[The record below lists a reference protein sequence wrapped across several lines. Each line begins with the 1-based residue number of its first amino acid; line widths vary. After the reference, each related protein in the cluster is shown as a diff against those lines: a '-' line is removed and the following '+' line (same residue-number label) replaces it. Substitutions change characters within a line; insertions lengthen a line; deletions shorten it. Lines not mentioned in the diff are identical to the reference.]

1 MAPGSTSNI
10 GAIAG
15 VRLSKRYG
23 GVQALLDVSVT
34 ALAGEVLG
42 IVGENGAGKSTLVK
56 ILSGLVRPDGGR
68 LLIAGEEVVFHGP
81 RDAQHAGVRIAPQE
95 LVLCPDL
102 SVTENLLSGELPRQ
116 RVGRVVVDW
125 SRAHEEAAG
134 RLRQLGVDHLDVRKP
149 VGGLTVVERA
159 FVQLARAMDAKA
171 RVIIADEPTAPMSRP
186 EVEQTLRVLARIKSS
201 GVAVIYVSH
210 RLQEVFELCDRAVVL
225 RNGELVSTFE
235 KAEITS
241 ANLVGAMLSGRD
253 LDPGAGGGASDTG
266 GEPVLEADGIRTRR
280 IRRLSLRVNR
290 GEIVGVYGTLG
301 SGREELGRA
310 LMGLARAA
318 GSMKVLGRAIPR
330 PNPRN
335 LVQAG
340 VGYVPAERRSQG
352 LVLEKSIRENLSL
365 GTLQALSRYGV
376 LNRRKES
383 ELAAHWVEALQIA
396 APSIEAPVGV
406 LSGGSQQ
413 KVLLARWL
421 ATGSKVLILEE
432 PTRGVDI
439 ATKAEI
445 YRILHDHAGRGGAV
459 LLISSDLEE
468 VARIPDRVLVMRAG
482 EIIGELTRASEEE
495 IATMALV
502 A

>member
-1 MAPGSTSNI
+1 VVPASISSS

-23 GVQALLDVSVT
+23 GVQALLDVSVA
-34 ALAGEVLG
+34 ALGGEVLG

-56 ILSGLVRPDGGR
+56 ILSGLVRPDSGT
-68 LLIAGEEVVFHGP
+68 LLMTGHEVHFHGP

-95 LVLCPDL
+95 LVLCPEL
-102 SVTENLLSGELPRQ
+102 SITENLLSGELPRS
-116 RVGRVVVDW
+116 RLGGFVVDW
-125 SRAHEEAAG
+125 PRAHREAVQ
-134 RLRQLGVDHLDVRKP
+134 RLAQLGVDHLDVRKS

-159 FVQLARAMDAKA
+159 FVQLARAMDARA
-171 RVIIADEPTAPMSRP
+171 RVIITDEPTAPMSRP
-186 EVEQTLRVLARIKSS
+186 EVEQTLRVLARIKES
-201 GVAVIYVSH
+201 GVAVVYVSH
-210 RLQEVFELCDRAVVL
+210 RLQEVFQLCDRVVVL
-225 RNGELVSTFE
+225 RNGELVGTFE
-235 KAEITS
+235 KTAITS

-253 LDPGAGGGASDTG
+253 LDPGSSAGASVDA
-266 GEPVLEADGIRTRR
+266 EERLLEVEGIHSSR
-280 IRRLSLRVNR
+280 IHRLSLHVNK
-290 GEIVGVYGTLG
+290 GEIVAVYGTLG

-310 LMGLARAA
+310 LIGLTGRS
-318 GSMKVLGRAIPR
+318 GSLRILGRTISR
-330 PNPRN
+330 PNPRK
-335 LVQAG
+335 VIQAG

-365 GTLQALSRYGV
+365 GTLGKLSRRGV
-376 LNRRKES
+376 LNRRKEAR
-383 ELAAHWVEALQIA
+383 LAANWVEALRIA
-396 APSIEAPVGV
+396 APSVEAPVGV

-421 ATGSKVLILEE
+421 ASGSRVLILEE

-445 YRILHDHAGRGGAV
+445 YRILHDHVLQGGAV

-468 VARIPDRVLVMRAG
+468 VARIPARVLVMRSG
-482 EIIGELTRASEEE
+482 EIVGELSRASEEE
-495 IATMALV
+495 IAAAALV